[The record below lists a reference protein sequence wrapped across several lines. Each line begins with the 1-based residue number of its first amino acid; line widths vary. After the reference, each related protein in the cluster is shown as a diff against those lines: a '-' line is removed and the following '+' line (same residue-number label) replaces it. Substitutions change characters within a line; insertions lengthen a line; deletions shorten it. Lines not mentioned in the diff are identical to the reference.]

1 MDYVYGSE
9 YVVKALGYL
18 NDETEPQHGGLIPRI
33 GGTYISLELAG

>member
-1 MDYVYGSE
+1 MDYVYGSD

-18 NDETEPQHGGLIPRI
+18 NDETESQHSGLIPRI